1 MRKSSAL
8 QAEIASVLPTLRRF
22 AFSLTTS
29 IADADDLAQQ
39 TVEKLLTKPIPE
51 DAALLQWA
59 FRVCR
64 NLWIDEFR
72 SRKVRENT
80 RFDSELA
87 QAQEVDEGKTIEL
100 QQELQAV
107 GNAMQLLPEDQK
119 AILALVAMQGMSY
132 REVSETLEIPIGT
145 VMSRLARARGA
156 LAKQLYGKTEE
167 LH

>member
-8 QAEIASVLPTLRRF
+8 QAEIASILPVLRRF

-29 IADADDLAQQ
+29 VPDADDLAQQ
-39 TVEKLLTKPIPE
+39 TVERLLVKPIPE

-64 NLWIDEFR
+64 NLWIDEYR

-80 RFDSELA
+80 RFDTELSP
-87 QAQEVDEGKTIEL
+87 AQEVNESKTIEL
-100 QQELQAV
+100 QQELNSV

-132 REVSETLEIPIGT
+132 REVAETLDIPIGT

-156 LAKQLYGKTEE
+156 LVKQLYGKAGE